1 MLSNT
6 ERLARSNWFQGV
18 LSGFDR
24 LRFRGRFRLLSHVG
38 GMAHFLSLRK
48 VPLKEFGSYAE
59 SMTAKIRAAVE
70 QSVNKAGKQVQYLE
84 SAAESKEEKVQ
95 TLLQTEKPAPG
106 LVCVLSCV
114 EPCPSYDVYRDR
126 QRQMIDLVYRRRKC
140 LHYYHYYL
148 DSMFGLVH
156 VRTQTWFPFSVH
168 ICLNGREWLARR
180 LDAAQLGY
188 VRHDNCFLPLE
199 NVSRTQRMRDAQVR
213 LNWVKHLHRLARQA
227 NPLLDKLF
235 PE

>member
-1 MLSNT
+1 
-6 ERLARSNWFQGV
+6 
-18 LSGFDR
+18 
-24 LRFRGRFRLLSHVG
+24 
-38 GMAHFLSLRK
+38 
-48 VPLKEFGSYAE
+48 
-59 SMTAKIRAAVE
+59 
-70 QSVNKAGKQVQYLE
+70 
-84 SAAESKEEKVQ
+84 
-95 TLLQTEKPAPG
+95 
-106 LVCVLSCV
+106 
-114 EPCPSYDVYRDR
+114 
-126 QRQMIDLVYRRRKC
+126 
-140 LHYYHYYL
+140 
-148 DSMFGLVH
+148 MFGLVH

-188 VRHDNCFLPLE
+188 VRHDNCFLQLE